1 MKVLVT
7 GSNGFI
13 GKNLCVAL
21 SSRNDIEFFGYEGD
35 SPREDLEKALGQVD
49 ILFHLAGVNRP
60 QNLEDFEIG
69 NAGFTRDIC
78 FSLISQGRS
87 PKIILSSSIQAALE
101 NPYGRSKRGAEE
113 AVRSYCQKTG
123 ATGVIYRLKNIFGKW
138 CRPNYNSVTATFCQN
153 IAHNLPIQI
162 SDPQNVLDLT
172 YIDDVVEAFLA
183 ELAGAGTEP
192 GGFRFA
198 EPLPSH
204 QITLGELAR
213 LIQSFHDHRQTL
225 LLPDLSNRFIQALY
239 ATYLSYLEPGD
250 FAYSLD
256 IKQDNRGALAEFIK
270 APTSGQIFIS
280 RTRPGITRGD
290 HYHDTKTEKF
300 LVLEGEAVISLRA
313 IGSSQVVEFTVQ
325 GNEFRVVDI
334 PPGYA
339 HTITNVG
346 NGELVTLFWA
356 SQVFDPAHPDTY
368 PLQVER
374 KS

>member
-69 NAGFTRDIC
+69 NAGFTREIC

-250 FAYSLD
+250 FAYSLA

>member
-21 SSRNDIEFFGYEGD
+21 SSRHDIEFFGYEGD

-60 QNLEDFEIG
+60 QRVEDFEIG

>member
-1 MKVLVT
+1 MRVLVT
-7 GSNGFI
+7 GSNGFV

-21 SSRNDIEFFGYEGD
+21 SRRNDIELFGYEVH
-35 SPREDLEKALGQVD
+35 SPVEDLEKALGQVD

-60 QNLEDFEIG
+60 QRVEDFEIG

-213 LIQSFHDHRQTL
+213 LIQSFHDHRKTL